1 MNLWFAPDRVWPH
14 IKGMTDKPKR
24 PRDANQLA
32 KFIVDMATGDD
43 DPTVVKE
50 ETDQSAKAKAKGA
63 KARAKSLNQEQR
75 SEIASIAATARWK
88 KGN

>member
-1 MNLWFAPDRVWPH
+1 
-14 IKGMTDKPKR
+14 MTDKPKR

-32 KFIVDMATGDD
+32 KFIVDMATGDN

-50 ETDQSAKAKAKGA
+50 ETDQSAKAKGA
-63 KARAKSLNQEQR
+63 KARTKSLNPEQR

-88 KGN
+88 NGN